1 LLAVAVSIAEWS
13 PATAPINTAVRCI
26 VPLGRLKPV
35 VCGCI
40 VSTYTWGRRS
50 REKEG
55 GQMVNLKTY
64 IHRIY
69 TRQRYGPA
77 LAAALE
83 RRQQ

>member
-1 LLAVAVSIAEWS
+1 
-13 PATAPINTAVRCI
+13 
-26 VPLGRLKPV
+26 
-35 VCGCI
+35 
-40 VSTYTWGRRS
+40 
-50 REKEG
+50 
-55 GQMVNLKTY
+55 MVNLKTY